1 MTRLFFFIDR
11 SQGLYYNET
20 DETSYKLRKGG
31 MPMTEANRNEKLYI
45 QAFREIRSYIMKNQ
59 LKPGDLLP
67 TEQQLCAQ
75 LGVSRNV
82 LREAINSMELMGM
95 VRACPGRGTEVQE
108 FSLDFIFQ
116 NVLFFHMDGQS
127 KHVREMFSIRK
138 ALEMSYMRQ
147 AFDSITKEDI
157 AEMRACA
164 TEIRNR
170 WEQGE
175 MFAEA
180 DRRFHMALF
189 RSLNHS
195 VLNSV
200 LDAIWAVDSG
210 FQLEAKMPHLA
221 STVTKHER
229 IVDALEKYDYLAFA
243 QAMLA
248 HYSSGKYTQTDSYE
262 EY

>member
-1 MTRLFFFIDR
+1 
-11 SQGLYYNET
+11 
-20 DETSYKLRKGG
+20 
-31 MPMTEANRNEKLYI
+31 MTEAGRNEKLYI
-45 QAFREIRSYIMKNQ
+45 QAFREIRAYIMRQ
-59 LKPGDLLP
+59 RLSPGDLLP
-67 TEQQLCAQ
+67 TEAQLCAQ

-82 LREAINSMELMGM
+82 LREAIKSMELMGM
-95 VRACPGRGTEVQE
+95 VRAVPGRGTEVRE

-116 NVLFFHMDGQS
+116 NVLFFHMDGQD

-138 ALEMSYMRQ
+138 ALELSFMRQ
-147 AFDSITKEDI
+147 AFDAITKEDI
-157 AEMRACA
+157 AKMRACA

-170 WEQGE
+170 WENGE
-175 MFAEA
+175 MFEEA
-180 DRRFHMALF
+180 DRQFHMTLF

-195 VLNSV
+195 ILNSV
-200 LDAIWAVDSG
+200 LDAIWAADTG

-229 IVDALEKYDYLAFA
+229 IVDALEKYDYISFA

>member
-1 MTRLFFFIDR
+1 M
-11 SQGLYYNET
+11 
-20 DETSYKLRKGG
+20 K
-31 MPMTEANRNEKLYI
+31 NREPGERLYI
-45 QAFREIRSYIMKNQ
+45 SAFREIRSYIILNG
-59 LKPGDLLP
+59 LKEGDLLP
-67 TEQQLCAQ
+67 TEKTLCER

-82 LREAINSMELMGM
+82 LREAIKSMELMGM

-127 KHVREMFSIRK
+127 RHVREMFSIRK

-164 TEIRNR
+164 TEIRER
-170 WEQGE
+170 WEKGE
-175 MFAEA
+175 MFEEA
-180 DRRFHMALF
+180 DRRFHTALF

-221 STVTKHER
+221 STVTKHEK
-229 IVDALEKYDYLAFA
+229 IVDALEAYDYQAFVL
-243 QAMLA
+243 AMLA
-248 HYSSGKYTQTDSYE
+248 HYSSGKYLKMDSYE
-262 EY
+262 EL

>member
-1 MTRLFFFIDR
+1 MTDL
-11 SQGLYYNET
+11 G
-20 DETSYKLRKGG
+20 K
-31 MPMTEANRNEKLYI
+31 NEKLYI
-45 QAFREIRSYIMKNQ
+45 QAFREIRSYIMENR
-59 LKPGDLLP
+59 LAPGDLLP

-82 LREAINSMELMGM
+82 LREAIKSMELMGM
-95 VRACPGRGTEVQE
+95 VRARPGRGTEVQE

-116 NVLFFHMDGQS
+116 NVLFFHMDGQDR
-127 KHVREMFSIRK
+127 HVREMFSIRK

-147 AFDSITKEDI
+147 AFDSITREDI

-164 TEIRNR
+164 AEIRNR

-221 STVTKHER
+221 STVTKHEH
-229 IVDALEKYDYLAFA
+229 IVDALEKYDYLSFA
-243 QAMLA
+243 KAMEA
-248 HYSSGKYTQTDSYE
+248 HFSSGKYMNLHGYE

>member
-1 MTRLFFFIDR
+1 MPVT
-11 SQGLYYNET
+11 ET
-20 DETSYKLRKGG
+20 G
-31 MPMTEANRNEKLYI
+31 RNEKLYI
-45 QAFREIRSYIMKNQ
+45 QAFREVRSYILENN
-59 LKPGDLLP
+59 LGPGDLLP

-82 LREAINSMELMGM
+82 LREAIKSMELMGM
-95 VRACPGRGTEVQE
+95 VQACPGRGTEVKE

-116 NVLFFHMDGQS
+116 NVLFFHMDGQD

-138 ALEMSYMRQ
+138 AMELSFMRQ

-157 AEMRACA
+157 AEMRVCA
-164 TEIRNR
+164 EEIRRR
-170 WEQGE
+170 WENGE
-175 MFAEA
+175 MFEDA
-180 DRRFHMALF
+180 DRRFHTALF

-200 LDAIWAVDSG
+200 LDAIWAVDTG

-229 IVDALEKYDYLAFA
+229 IVDALERYDYIDFA

-248 HYSSGKYTQTDSYE
+248 HYSSGKYTRGDSYE

>member
-1 MTRLFFFIDR
+1 
-11 SQGLYYNET
+11 
-20 DETSYKLRKGG
+20 
-31 MPMTEANRNEKLYI
+31 MTEANRNEKLYI
-45 QAFREIRSYIMKNQ
+45 QAFREVRSYIMQHKLQ
-59 LKPGDLLP
+59 PGDLLP

-82 LREAINSMELMGM
+82 LREAIKSMELMGM
-95 VRACPGRGTEVQE
+95 VRACPGRGTEVKE

-116 NVLFFHMDGQS
+116 NVLFFHMDGEE

-138 ALEMSYMRQ
+138 ALELSFMRQ

-164 TEIRNR
+164 TEIRQR
-170 WEQGE
+170 WEQGQ
-175 MFAEA
+175 MFEEA
-180 DRRFHMALF
+180 DRGFLTALF

-195 VLNSV
+195 ILNSV
-200 LDAIWAVDSG
+200 LDAIWAADTG

-229 IVDALEKYDYLAFA
+229 IVDALEQYDYLAFA
-243 QAMLA
+243 KAMLA
-248 HYSSGKYTQTDSYE
+248 HYSSGKYTDSDSYE

>member
-1 MTRLFFFIDR
+1 
-11 SQGLYYNET
+11 
-20 DETSYKLRKGG
+20 
-31 MPMTEANRNEKLYI
+31 MTETGRNEKLYI
-45 QAFREIRSYIMKNQ
+45 QAFREVRSYILENN
-59 LKPGDLLP
+59 LGPGDLLP

-82 LREAINSMELMGM
+82 LREAIKSMELMGM
-95 VRACPGRGTEVQE
+95 VQACPGRGTEVKE

-116 NVLFFHMDGQS
+116 NVLFFHMDGQD

-138 ALEMSYMRQ
+138 AMELSFMRQ

-157 AEMRACA
+157 AEMRVCA
-164 TEIRNR
+164 EEIRRR
-170 WEQGE
+170 WENGE
-175 MFAEA
+175 MFEDA
-180 DRRFHMALF
+180 DRRFHTALF

-200 LDAIWAVDSG
+200 LDAIWAVDTG

-229 IVDALEKYDYLAFA
+229 IVDALERYDYIDFA

-248 HYSSGKYTQTDSYE
+248 HYSSGKYTRGDSYE

>member
-1 MTRLFFFIDR
+1 
-11 SQGLYYNET
+11 
-20 DETSYKLRKGG
+20 
-31 MPMTEANRNEKLYI
+31 MTETGRNEKLYI
-45 QAFREIRSYIMKNQ
+45 QAFREVRSYILENN
-59 LKPGDLLP
+59 LGPGDLLP

-82 LREAINSMELMGM
+82 LREAIKSMELMGM
-95 VRACPGRGTEVQE
+95 VQACPGRGTEVKE

-116 NVLFFHMDGQS
+116 NVLFFHMDGQD

-138 ALEMSYMRQ
+138 AMELSFMRQ

-157 AEMRACA
+157 AEMRVCA
-164 TEIRNR
+164 EEIRRR
-170 WEQGE
+170 WENGE
-175 MFAEA
+175 MFEDA
-180 DRRFHMALF
+180 DRRFHTALF

-200 LDAIWAVDSG
+200 LDAIWALDTG

-229 IVDALEKYDYLAFA
+229 IVDALERYDYIDFA

-248 HYSSGKYTQTDSYE
+248 HYSSGKYTRGDSYE

>member
-1 MTRLFFFIDR
+1 
-11 SQGLYYNET
+11 
-20 DETSYKLRKGG
+20 
-31 MPMTEANRNEKLYI
+31 MTEISKNEKLYI
-45 QAFREIRSYIMKNQ
+45 QAFREIRSYIMEHK
-59 LKPGDLLP
+59 LGPGDLLP

-82 LREAINSMELMGM
+82 LREAIKSMELMGM
-95 VRACPGRGTEVQE
+95 VRACPGRGTELRE

-116 NVLFFHMDGQS
+116 NVLFFHMDGQD

-138 ALEMSYMRQ
+138 ALELSFMRQ
-147 AFDSITKEDI
+147 AFDSITQEDI

-164 TEIRNR
+164 NEIRQR
-170 WEQGE
+170 WERGE
-175 MFAEA
+175 MFEEA
-180 DRRFHMALF
+180 DRRFHMTLF

-195 VLNSV
+195 ILNSV
-200 LDAIWAVDSG
+200 LDAIWAADTG

-229 IVDALEKYDYLAFA
+229 IVDALEQYDYLAFA

-248 HYSSGKYTQTDSYE
+248 HYSSGKYTNTDSYE
-262 EY
+262 EF

>member
-1 MTRLFFFIDR
+1 
-11 SQGLYYNET
+11 
-20 DETSYKLRKGG
+20 
-31 MPMTEANRNEKLYI
+31 MTEANRNEKLYI
-45 QAFREIRSYIMKNQ
+45 QAFREIRSYIMKNH

-75 LGVSRNV
+75 FGVSRNV
-82 LREAINSMELMGM
+82 LREAIKSMELMGM

-116 NVLFFHMDGQS
+116 NVLFFHMDGEDRR
-127 KHVREMFSIRK
+127 VREMFSIRK

-147 AFDSITKEDI
+147 AFDSITQEDI

-164 TEIRNR
+164 T
-170 WEQGE
+170 
-175 MFAEA
+175 
-180 DRRFHMALF
+180 D
-189 RSLNHS
+189 S

-200 LDAIWAVDSG
+200 LDAIWAVDNG

>member
-1 MTRLFFFIDR
+1 MADM
-11 SQGLYYNET
+11 E
-20 DETSYKLRKGG
+20 K
-31 MPMTEANRNEKLYI
+31 NEKLYI
-45 QAFREIRSYIMKNQ
+45 QAFQEVRSYIMENH
-59 LKPGDLLP
+59 LAPGDLLP

-82 LREAINSMELMGM
+82 LREAIKSMELMGM
-95 VRACPGRGTEVQE
+95 VRACPGRGTVVRE

-116 NVLFFHMDGQS
+116 NVLFFHMDGQD

-138 ALEMSYMRQ
+138 ALELSFMRQ

-164 TEIRNR
+164 TEIRRR
-170 WEQGE
+170 WEAGE
-175 MFAEA
+175 MFEDA
-180 DRRFHMALF
+180 DRRFHTALF
-189 RSLNHS
+189 RSLNHG

-200 LDAIWAVDSG
+200 LDAIWAADTG

-229 IVDALEKYDYLAFA
+229 IVDALEQYDYLAFA
-243 QAMLA
+243 KAMLA
-248 HYSSGKYTQTDSYE
+248 HYSSGKYTQSDSYE